1 MSEIIDGLV
10 EKRVQEAVHEC
21 RVGIAKNLII
31 RGMLIMEVA
40 ECTELPLEEV
50 KELWDQLEAEMSA
63 REAVYEYR
71 VGVAKKLL
79 AREKLSLEEIA
90 EYSGLSVEEVRRL
103 AEERENDEHSG
114 G

>member
-1 MSEIIDGLV
+1 MSEIMDRL
-10 EKRVQEAVHEC
+10 VQEAVHEC

-31 RGMLIMEVA
+31 LGMYIMEVA

-50 KELWDQLEAEMSA
+50 KELWDQIEGEM
-63 REAVYEYR
+63 RVQEAVHECC
-71 VGVAKKLL
+71 VKTAKKLI

-90 EYSGLSVEEVRRL
+90 EYSGLSVEEVREL
-103 AEERENDEHSG
+103 SEERENDEHSG

>member
-1 MSEIIDGLV
+1 MSEIMDRL
-10 EKRVQEAVHEC
+10 VQEAVHEC

-31 RGMLIMEVA
+31 LGMYIMEVA

-50 KELWDQLEAEMSA
+50 KELWDQIEAEM
-63 REAVYEYR
+63 RVQEAVHECC
-71 VGVAKKLL
+71 VDMAKRML
-79 AREKLSLEEIA
+79 ADGTLSLEEIA

>member
-1 MSEIIDGLV
+1 MSEIMDRL
-10 EKRVQEAVHEC
+10 VQEAVHEC

-31 RGMLIMEVA
+31 LGMYIMEVA

-50 KELWDQLEAEMSA
+50 KELWDQLEAEMII
-63 REAVYEYR
+63 REMVYKYR
-71 VGVAKKLL
+71 VGVAKKLI

-90 EYSGLSVEEVRRL
+90 EYSGLSVEEVREL
-103 AEERENDEHSG
+103 SEERENDEHSG

>member
-1 MSEIIDGLV
+1 MSEIMDRLV
-10 EKRVQEAVHEC
+10 EKRVHEC
-21 RVGIAKNLII
+21 RVGIAKKLII
-31 RGMLIMEVA
+31 LGMYIMEVA

-50 KELWDQLEAEMSA
+50 KELWDQLEAEMII
-63 REAVYEYR
+63 RETVYKYR
-71 VGVAKKLL
+71 VSIAKNLI
-79 AREKLSLEEIA
+79 AHEKLSLEEIA

>member
-1 MSEIIDGLV
+1 MSEIMDRL
-10 EKRVQEAVHEC
+10 VQEAAHEC

-50 KELWDQLEAEMSA
+50 KELWDQIEGEMII
-63 REAVYEYR
+63 RETVYKYR
-71 VGVAKKLL
+71 VGVAKKLI
-79 AREKLSLEEIA
+79 AREKLSLEEVA
-90 EYSGLSVEEVRRL
+90 DYSGLSVEEVRRL

>member
-1 MSEIIDGLV
+1 MSEIMDRLV
-10 EKRVQEAVHEC
+10 EKRVHEC

-63 REAVYEYR
+63 REAVHECC
-71 VGVAKKLL
+71 VDMAKRML
-79 AREKLSLEEIA
+79 ADGTLTLEKIVK
-90 EYSGLSVEEVRRL
+90 YSGLSVEEVREL
-103 AEERENDEHSG
+103 SEERENDEHSG

>member
-1 MSEIIDGLV
+1 MDRL
-10 EKRVQEAVHEC
+10 VQEAVHEC
-21 RVGIAKNLII
+21 RVGIAKKLII
-31 RGMLIMEVA
+31 LGMYIMEVA

-63 REAVYEYR
+63 RDAVYEYS
-71 VGVAKKLL
+71 VGVAKKLI

-90 EYSGLSVEEVRRL
+90 EYSGLSVEEVREL
-103 AEERENDEHSG
+103 SEERENDEHSG

>member
-1 MSEIIDGLV
+1 MSEIMDRL
-10 EKRVQEAVHEC
+10 VQEAVHEC
-21 RVGIAKNLII
+21 RVGIAKKLII
-31 RGMLIMEVA
+31 LGMYIMEVA

-63 REAVYEYR
+63 RDAVYEYS
-71 VGVAKKLL
+71 VGVAKKLI

-90 EYSGLSVEEVRRL
+90 EYSGLSVEEVREL
-103 AEERENDEHSG
+103 SEERENDEHSG

>member
-1 MSEIIDGLV
+1 MSEIMDRL
-10 EKRVQEAVHEC
+10 VQEAVHEC

-31 RGMLIMEVA
+31 LGMYIMEVA

-50 KELWDQLEAEMSA
+50 KELWDQIEGEM
-63 REAVYEYR
+63 R
-71 VGVAKKLL
+71 VHECRVSIAKKLI

-90 EYSGLSVEEVRRL
+90 EYSGLSVEEVREL
-103 AEERENDEHSG
+103 SEERENDEHSG

>member
-1 MSEIIDGLV
+1 MSEIMDR
-10 EKRVQEAVHEC
+10 RVQEAVHEC

-31 RGMLIMEVA
+31 LGMYIMEVA

-50 KELWDQLEAEMSA
+50 KELWDQIEGEM
-63 REAVYEYR
+63 R
-71 VGVAKKLL
+71 VHECRVSIAKKLI

-90 EYSGLSVEEVRRL
+90 EYSGLSVEEVREL
-103 AEERENDEHSG
+103 SEERENDEHSG

>member
-1 MSEIIDGLV
+1 MSEIMDRL
-10 EKRVQEAVHEC
+10 VQEAVHEC

-50 KELWDQLEAEMSA
+50 KELWDQIEGEMII
-63 REAVYEYR
+63 RETVYKYR
-71 VGVAKKLL
+71 VGVAKKLI
-79 AREKLSLEEIA
+79 AREKLSLEEVA
-90 EYSGLSVEEVRRL
+90 DYSGLSVEEVRRL

>member
-1 MSEIIDGLV
+1 MDRL
-10 EKRVQEAVHEC
+10 VQEAVHEC

-31 RGMLIMEVA
+31 LGMYIMEVA

-50 KELWDQLEAEMSA
+50 KELWDQIEGEM
-63 REAVYEYR
+63 R
-71 VGVAKKLL
+71 VHECRVSIAKKLI

-90 EYSGLSVEEVRRL
+90 EYSGLSVEEVREL
-103 AEERENDEHSG
+103 SEERENDEHSG

>member
-1 MSEIIDGLV
+1 MSEIMDRLV

-21 RVGIAKNLII
+21 
-31 RGMLIMEVA
+31 
-40 ECTELPLEEV
+40 CV
-50 KELWDQLEAEMSA
+50 KT
-63 REAVYEYR
+63 
-71 VGVAKKLL
+71 AKKLI

-103 AEERENDEHSG
+103 AEERENDGHSG

>member
-1 MSEIIDGLV
+1 MSEIMDRL
-10 EKRVQEAVHEC
+10 VQEAVHEC
-21 RVGIAKNLII
+21 RVGIAKKLII
-31 RGMLIMEVA
+31 LGMYIMEVA

-50 KELWDQLEAEMSA
+50 KELWDQLEAEMII
-63 REAVYEYR
+63 RETVYKYR

-90 EYSGLSVEEVRRL
+90 EYSGLSVEEVREL
-103 AEERENDEHSG
+103 SEERENDEHSG

>member
-1 MSEIIDGLV
+1 MSEIMDRL
-10 EKRVQEAVHEC
+10 VQEAAHEC

-40 ECTELPLEEV
+40 EFTELPLEEV
-50 KELWDQLEAEMSA
+50 KELWDQLEAEMII
-63 REAVYEYR
+63 RETVYKYR
-71 VGVAKKLL
+71 VGVAKKLI

-90 EYSGLSVEEVRRL
+90 EYSGLSVEEVREL
-103 AEERENDEHSG
+103 SEERENDEHSG

>member
-1 MSEIIDGLV
+1 MSEIMDRL
-10 EKRVQEAVHEC
+10 VQEAIHEC
-21 RVGIAKNLII
+21 RVGIAKKLII

-71 VGVAKKLL
+71 VGIAKKLL

-90 EYSGLSVEEVRRL
+90 EYSGLSVEEVRGL
-103 AEERENDEHSG
+103 SEERENDEHSG

>member
-1 MSEIIDGLV
+1 MSEIMDRL
-10 EKRVQEAVHEC
+10 VQEAAHEC

-63 REAVYEYR
+63 RDAVYEYS
-71 VGVAKKLL
+71 VGVAKKLI

-90 EYSGLSVEEVRRL
+90 EYSGLSVEEVREL
-103 AEERENDEHSG
+103 SEERENDEHSG

>member
-1 MSEIIDGLV
+1 MSEIMDRL
-10 EKRVQEAVHEC
+10 VQEAVHEC

-40 ECTELPLEEV
+40 ECTELPLKEV

-63 REAVYEYR
+63 REAVHECC
-71 VGVAKKLL
+71 VDMAKRML
-79 AREKLSLEEIA
+79 ADGTLYLEEIA
-90 EYSGLSVEEVRRL
+90 EYSGLSVEEVREL
-103 AEERENDEHSG
+103 SEERENDEHSG

>member
-1 MSEIIDGLV
+1 MSEIMDRL
-10 EKRVQEAVHEC
+10 VQEAAHEC

-31 RGMLIMEVA
+31 CGMLIMEVA

-50 KELWDQLEAEMSA
+50 KELWDQIEGEMSA
-63 REAVYEYR
+63 RDAVYEYS
-71 VGVAKKLL
+71 VGVAKKLI

-90 EYSGLSVEEVRRL
+90 EYSGLSVEEVREL
-103 AEERENDEHSG
+103 SEERENDEHSG

>member
-1 MSEIIDGLV
+1 MSEIMDRL
-10 EKRVQEAVHEC
+10 VQEAVHEC

-31 RGMLIMEVA
+31 LGMYIMEVA

-50 KELWDQLEAEMSA
+50 KELWDQIEGEMII
-63 REAVYEYR
+63 RETVYKYR
-71 VGVAKKLL
+71 VGVAKKLI

-90 EYSGLSVEEVRRL
+90 EYSGLSVEEVREL
-103 AEERENDEHSG
+103 SEERENDEHSG

>member
-1 MSEIIDGLV
+1 MSEIMDRL
-10 EKRVQEAVHEC
+10 VQEAAHEC

-31 RGMLIMEVA
+31 LGMYIMEVA

-50 KELWDQLEAEMSA
+50 KELWDQIEGEM
-63 REAVYEYR
+63 R
-71 VGVAKKLL
+71 VHECRVSIAKKLI

-90 EYSGLSVEEVRRL
+90 EYSGLSVEEVREL
-103 AEERENDEHSG
+103 SEERENDEHSG

>member
-1 MSEIIDGLV
+1 MSEIMDRL
-10 EKRVQEAVHEC
+10 VQEAVHEC

-31 RGMLIMEVA
+31 LGMYIMEVA

-50 KELWDQLEAEMSA
+50 KELWDQIEGEM
-63 REAVYEYR
+63 R
-71 VGVAKKLL
+71 VQECRVSIAKKLI

-90 EYSGLSVEEVRRL
+90 EYSGLSVEEVREL
-103 AEERENDEHSG
+103 SEERENDEHSG

>member
-1 MSEIIDGLV
+1 MSEIMDRL
-10 EKRVQEAVHEC
+10 VQEAVHEC
-21 RVGIAKNLII
+21 IVDIAKKLII
-31 RGMLIMEVA
+31 LGMLIMEVA

-63 REAVYEYR
+63 REAAHECCVDM
-71 VGVAKKLL
+71 AKRML
-79 AREKLSLEEIA
+79 ADGTLTLEKIVK
-90 EYSGLSVEEVRRL
+90 YSGLSVEEVRRL

>member
-1 MSEIIDGLV
+1 MSEIMDRL
-10 EKRVQEAVHEC
+10 VQETAHEC

-31 RGMLIMEVA
+31 LGMYIMEVA

-50 KELWDQLEAEMSA
+50 KELWDQLEAEMII
-63 REAVYEYR
+63 RETVYEYR

-90 EYSGLSVEEVRRL
+90 EYSGLSVEEVREL
-103 AEERENDEHSG
+103 SEERENDEHSG

>member
-1 MSEIIDGLV
+1 MSEKMDRL
-10 EKRVQEAVHEC
+10 VQETAHEC

-31 RGMLIMEVA
+31 RGILIMEVA

-63 REAVYEYR
+63 REAVHECC
-71 VGVAKKLL
+71 VDMAKRML
-79 AREKLSLEEIA
+79 ADGTLSLEEIA

>member
-50 KELWDQLEAEMSA
+50 KELRDQLEAEMSA
-63 REAVYEYR
+63 REAVHECC
-71 VGVAKKLL
+71 VDMAKRML
-79 AREKLSLEEIA
+79 ADGTLTL
-90 EYSGLSVEEVRRL
+90 
-103 AEERENDEHSG
+103 
-114 G
+114 

>member
-1 MSEIIDGLV
+1 MSEIMDRLV
-10 EKRVQEAVHEC
+10 EKRVHEC
-21 RVGIAKNLII
+21 RVSIAKKLII
-31 RGMLIMEVA
+31 LGMYIMEVA

-50 KELWDQLEAEMSA
+50 KELWDQIEGEM
-63 REAVYEYR
+63 RVQEAVHECC
-71 VGVAKKLL
+71 VDMAKRML
-79 AREKLSLEEIA
+79 ADGTLSLEEIA